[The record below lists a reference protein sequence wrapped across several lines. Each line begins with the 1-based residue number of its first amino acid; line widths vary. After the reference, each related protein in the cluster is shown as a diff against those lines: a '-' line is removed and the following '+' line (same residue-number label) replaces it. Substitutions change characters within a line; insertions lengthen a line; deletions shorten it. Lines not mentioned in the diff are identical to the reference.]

1 MDPQNLELRPASMDM
16 QASQEFEKAS
26 ADAFWRKLRGKLT
39 GRRRHMLSFDD
50 VLDDAVQIT
59 NERHLGLR
67 VVNIREI
74 IGSVGRHGDFDR
86 DFLPL
91 RRELKTRWI
100 GIQEARYRGNPL
112 PPVELIK
119 LGDGY
124 FVRDGHHRISVA
136 RFHGQDFIEAIVTEL
151 DFVYYP
157 ERASI
162 RDTRLTRAL
171 AR

>member
-1 MDPQNLELRPASMDM
+1 MDM

-26 ADAFWRKLRGKLT
+26 GNAFWRGVRARLT

-67 VVNIREI
+67 VVSIREI
-74 IGSVGRHGDFDR
+74 IGSVGRPGDFDR

-91 RRELKTRWI
+91 RRELKPRWI
-100 GIQEARYRGNPL
+100 GIQEARFRGNPL
-112 PPVELIK
+112 PPVELYK

-124 FVRDGHHRISVA
+124 FVRDGHHRVSVA
-136 RFHGQDFIEAIVTEL
+136 RYHGQEFIEAVVTEL

-162 RDTRLTRAL
+162 RDTRFTRAL